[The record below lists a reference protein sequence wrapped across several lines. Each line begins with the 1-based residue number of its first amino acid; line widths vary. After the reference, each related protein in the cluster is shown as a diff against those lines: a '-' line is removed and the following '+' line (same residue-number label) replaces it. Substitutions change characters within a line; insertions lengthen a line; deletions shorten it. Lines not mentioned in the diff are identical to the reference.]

1 MTWMNVVEITDPACG
16 FAWGTEPKYRRLRWQ
31 HGKAIRGWR
40 RVMTGIFAPG
50 WRAEVGFPEDDAAAC
65 AAYEAFLAP
74 IAALTGMPYPIPV
87 HHVMASSED
96 ACRVA
101 IAAAPQGPTV
111 GEAVLRR
118 LRESWFVAGRPA
130 DTVERALAAA
140 AGVQGLDLDRLERA
154 LADPAT
160 ERAWQ
165 TDWAAARRPNEYVRN
180 LPDRRPGMGAA
191 QDQNGKRRYGL
202 PCLILT
208 GPAGEVTV
216 AGWRDWADWEKA
228 VETVCPGAVA
238 AARPL
243 PTPEE
248 AFAAWPSWALAE
260 LDELCGPGAEPPSAT
275 VEQQRPGGTIWLTR
289 DEAVRRGPQWPAAA

>member
-1 MTWMNVVEITDPACG
+1 MIWIEGVEITDPACG

-31 HGKAIRGWR
+31 YGELIRGWR

-50 WRAEVGFPEDDAAAC
+50 WRAQVGFPADDAAAC

-101 IAAAPQGPTV
+101 IAAAAQGQAV
-111 GEAVLRR
+111 GDAVLRR

-130 DTVERALAAA
+130 DTVERGLVAA
-140 AGVQGLDLDRLERA
+140 AGVPGLDLDRLA
-154 LADPAT
+154 ADSADAAT
-160 ERAWQ
+160 ERAWRA
-165 TDWAAARRPNEYVRN
+165 DWEEARQPNAHVRN

-191 QDQNGKRRYGL
+191 QDQNGRLRYGL

-228 VETVCPGAVA
+228 IETVCPGALT

-243 PTPEE
+243 PTPEQ
-248 AFAAWPSWALAE
+248 AFATWPTWALAE
-260 LDELCGPGAEPPSAT
+260 LDELCGPGAEPPAGT
-275 VEQQRPGGTIWLTR
+275 VEHRHPGGTVWLT
-289 DEAVRRGPQWPAAA
+289 EAEAARRGPDWLSGL

>member
-1 MTWMNVVEITDPACG
+1 MTWIEGVEITDPACG
-16 FAWGTEPKYRRLRWQ
+16 FAWGTEPKYRRLHWQ
-31 HGKAIRGWR
+31 YGGLVRGWR

-50 WRAEVGFPEDDAAAC
+50 WRAQVGFPADDAAAC

-74 IAALTGMPYPIPV
+74 IAALTGMPYPVPV

-101 IAAAPQGPTV
+101 IAAAAQGPAV
-111 GEAVLRR
+111 GDAVLRR

-130 DTVERALAAA
+130 DTIERGLTAT
-140 AGVQGLDLDRLERA
+140 AGLPGLDVDRLARD

-165 TDWAAARRPNEYVRN
+165 ADWEQARQPNDFVRN
-180 LPDRRPGMGAA
+180 SPDRRPGMGGA
-191 QDQNGKRRYGL
+191 QEQNGRQRYGL

-228 VETVCPGAVA
+228 VEMVCPGAAA
-238 AARPL
+238 AARAL
-243 PTPEE
+243 PTPEQ
-248 AFAAWPSWALAE
+248 AFATWPVLARAE
-260 LDELCGPGAEPPSAT
+260 LDELCGPGAQPPAT
-275 VEQQRPGGTIWLTR
+275 AVECASPGGTVWLAG
-289 DEAVRRGPQWPAAA
+289 DEAARRSL